1 MASKKQLTEKQRT
14 DEINLLKNMP
24 DEDIDYSDIPPVAD
38 FAGWHSRNFKP
49 RKQSINI
56 RIDRD
61 VLEWLK
67 THESYTSFINAIC
80 REKMNDELKSA

>member
-38 FAGWHSRNFKP
+38 FAGWHHRNFKP

-56 RIDRD
+56 RIDMD

-67 THESYTSFINAIC
+67 THKNYTTLVNNIC
-80 REKMNDELKSA
+80 REKMREELKRA